1 MPFTTG
7 LYTHDLINQITLP
20 NGTPY
25 DVNDAVAVHYLGKT
39 SSNVA
44 GGTVSGTTI
53 TIGANN
59 ITPSVGDTVIY
70 KPTNEDVSNIMYR
83 CTAVNPATTEPKFAG
98 STVWECI
105 SPAAA
110 EIPITAITV
119 DGDATKVTVTNHV
132 ADITAI
138 NADLVA
144 VVTEGEPGSEGY
156 ADRVAHNTLADGVRA
171 TTQTAGDNSTK
182 LATTAYVD
190 NAVEELPQ
198 AMIFR
203 GSLGTGGT
211 ITDLPAAAKANAGD
225 VYKVIVAGDYTIVP
239 ADPKADPP
247 TPAETQHAEIGDLFI
262 CGQTGT
268 GSGATYAWNLIPS
281 GDVPAGTVTSVGVT
295 AGLTTTIGD
304 TTGTN
309 PIIGA
314 GTINLNL
321 NSTSGITGD
330 HVYAV
335 GIGTAADSLEG
346 KLVVATT
353 KDTIMNTV
361 TDATIANTVVTGV
374 TATTAASSA
383 PENAVTD
390 VYTVANGVL
399 TLNWLVATPATNAV
413 FQVTPT
419 PPTP

>member
-20 NGTPY
+20 TGTPY
-25 DVNDAVAVHYLGKT
+25 DVNDANAVHYLGKT
-39 SSNVA
+39 DSTVNT
-44 GGTVSGTTI
+44 GTVSGTTI
-53 TIGANN
+53 TIGAND

-70 KPTNEDVSNIMYR
+70 KADNTDNSNIMYR
-83 CTAVNPATTEPKFAG
+83 CTAVTSTATT
-98 STVWECI
+98 WECI
-105 SPAAA
+105 SPEAA

-119 DGDATKVTVTNHV
+119 DGDSTKVTVTNHV

-138 NADLVA
+138 NADLID
-144 VVTEGEPGSEGY
+144 VVTVPSYSDPTEEQQAEID
-156 ADRVAHNTLADGVRA
+156 AAIAKNTLADGVRA
-171 TTQTAGDNSTK
+171 ATQTAGDNSSK
-182 LATTAYVD
+182 IATTAYVD

-239 ADPKADPP
+239 ADPEADPP

-281 GDVPAGTVTSVGVT
+281 GDVPAGTVTSVGVS
-295 AGLTTTIGD
+295 AGLTTTINS

-309 PIIGA
+309 PITGA

-335 GIGTAADSLEG
+335 GIGTATDSLEG

-361 TDATIANTVVTGV
+361 TDASIDNTVVTGV
-374 TATTAASSA
+374 TATAATSSA
-383 PENAVTD
+383 PTNAVTD
-390 VYTVANGVL
+390 VYTVTNGVL

-413 FQVTPT
+413 FQQTT
-419 PPTP
+419 

>member
-1 MPFTTG
+1 MSITTG

-25 DVNDAVAVHYLGKT
+25 DVNDANAVHYLGKT
-39 SSNVA
+39 SSTVA
-44 GGTVSGTTI
+44 AGTVTGTTI
-53 TIGANN
+53 TIGDNS

-70 KPTNEDVSNIMYR
+70 KAGNEDNSNIMYR
-83 CTAVNPATTEPKFAG
+83 CTAVNPATTDPVSAG

-119 DGDATKVTVTNHV
+119 DGDATKVTVTDHT
-132 ADITAI
+132 ADITSI

-144 VVTEGEPGSEGY
+144 VVTEGEPSSAGY
-156 ADRVAHNTLADGVRA
+156 ADRVAQNTLADGVRA
-171 TTQTAGDNSTK
+171 ATQTAGDNSSK
-182 LATTAYVD
+182 IATTAYVD

-203 GSLGTGGT
+203 GSLGTDGT
-211 ITDLPAAAKANAGD
+211 VTDLPAAAKGTAGD
-225 VYKVIVAGDYTIVP
+225 VYKVIVADDYTTV
-239 ADPKADPP
+239 
-247 TPAETQHAEIGDLFI
+247 HAEDPEEDVKVYAEVGDLFI

-295 AGLTTTIGD
+295 AGLTTTIGE
-304 TTGTN
+304 TTGN
-309 PIIGA
+309 SPITGA

-374 TATTAASSA
+374 TATAAASSA
-383 PENAVTD
+383 PTNAVTN
-390 VYTVANGVL
+390 VYTVADGVL

-413 FQVTPT
+413 FQVTP
-419 PPTP
+419 

>member
-20 NGTPY
+20 TGTPY
-25 DVNDAVAVHYLGKT
+25 DVNDANAVHYLGKT
-39 SSNVA
+39 SSDVTA
-44 GGTVSGTTI
+44 GTVSGTTI
-53 TIGANN
+53 TIGGNT

-70 KPTNEDVSNIMYR
+70 KADNEDESNLMYR
-83 CTAVNPATTEPKFAG
+83 CTVVTPNTSTT
-98 STVWECI
+98 WECI

-110 EIPITAITV
+110 NIPVKGVTINGVSALDSNDIAIINNITADLLTV
-119 DGDATKVTVTNHV
+119 DSTVGQEAKNMLPTGIK
-132 ADITAI
+132 A
-138 NADLVA
+138 
-144 VVTEGEPGSEGY
+144 
-156 ADRVAHNTLADGVRA
+156 NTP
-171 TTQTAGDNSTK
+171 TAGDNSN
-182 LATTAYVD
+182 LIATTAYVD
-190 NAVEELPQ
+190 RAVTDLPQ

-211 ITDLPAAAKANAGD
+211 ITDLPAAAIANAGD
-225 VYKVIVAGDYTIVP
+225 VYKVITAGDYTIVHA
-239 ADPKADPP
+239 ADPEDDEKV
-247 TPAETQHAEIGDLFI
+247 HAEIGDLFI

-268 GSGATYAWNLIPS
+268 GDSATYAWNLIPS
-281 GDVPAGTVTSVGVT
+281 GDVPAGTVTSVGVS
-295 AGLTTTIGD
+295 AGLTTTINS

-309 PIIGA
+309 PITGA

-335 GIGTAADSLEG
+335 GIGTATDSLEG

-361 TDATIANTVVTGV
+361 TDATIGNTVVTGV
-374 TATTAASSA
+374 TATPAISSA
-383 PENAVTD
+383 PTNAVTD
-390 VYTVANGVL
+390 VYTVTNGVL

-419 PPTP
+419 P

>member
-44 GGTVSGTTI
+44 AGTVTGTTI
-53 TIGANN
+53 TIGDNT

-70 KPTNEDVSNIMYR
+70 KANNEDVSNIMYR
-83 CTAVNPATTEPKFAG
+83 CTAVNPATTEPEFGG

-144 VVTEGEPGSEGY
+144 VVTEGDPSSEDY
-156 ADRVAHNTLADGVRA
+156 DDKVAQNTLADGVRA
-171 TTQTAGDNSTK
+171 ATQTAGDNSTK

-190 NAVEELPQ
+190 NAVKELPQ

-211 ITDLPAAAKANAGD
+211 TSVLPDAAAANAGD
-225 VYKVIVAGDYTIVP
+225 VYKVITKGTYATQE
-239 ADPKADPP
+239 
-247 TPAETQHAEIGDLFI
+247 AEVGDLFI

-281 GDVPAGTVTSVGVT
+281 GDVPAGTVTSVGVG
-295 AGLTTTIGD
+295 AGLTTTIDG
-304 TTGTN
+304 TTGTT
-309 PIIGA
+309 PITDD

-335 GIGTAADSLEG
+335 GIGTSEDSLEG

-383 PENAVTD
+383 PTNAVTD